1 MVRTKDEQT
10 VEFKCIRNGNGE
22 TEMHL
27 IAESVDELY
36 GKGVAESRTDAMR
49 AAQDRAKQ
57 EKVKEEETR
66 VSEDGKTAYKTA
78 YAEDRDNFIIV
89 GKGWGHGVGMSQWGA
104 YELGLKGYTAKEILD
119 AYFTDIDIMD
129 YLDTNKY

>member
-1 MVRTKDEQT
+1 MIRKKADQAGEH
-10 VEFKCIRNGNGE
+10 KCIRDGIGE
-22 TEMHL
+22 VEMHK
-27 IAESVDELY
+27 ICESVDELY

-129 YLDTNKY
+129 YLDTNQY